1 MPNDTLMIP
10 TELTDAELDFVC
22 GGQNNAGGNG
32 INVIVQD
39 VIDVGDV
46 DVDVRDNVRDNQV
59 SVAVLSAVRQRQGA

>member
-10 TELTDAELDFVC
+10 TELTDAELDFIC

-32 INVIVQD
+32 INIIVQD
-39 VIDVGDV
+39 VIDVG

-59 SVAVLSAVRQRQGA
+59 SIAVLSAVRQRQGA

>member
-10 TELTDAELDFVC
+10 TELTDAELDFIC

-32 INVIVQD
+32 INIIVQD
-39 VIDVGDV
+39 VIDVG

-59 SVAVLSAVRQRQGA
+59 SIAVLSAVRQRQ